1 MLVSVRRSNDRIPI
15 RKEKRLKI
23 PSYLTVRIVVFLH
36 FHHLLHDPRL
46 ELLVLRIQELQVG
59 LVFDDGQPAA
69 EDLGERKTR

>member
-1 MLVSVRRSNDRIPI
+1 MRCWSAYTEVMIEFPP
-15 RKEKRLKI
+15 RKKNAR
-23 PSYLTVRIVVFLH
+23 SYLTVRIVVFLH

-69 EDLGERKTR
+69 EDLGEKKTR